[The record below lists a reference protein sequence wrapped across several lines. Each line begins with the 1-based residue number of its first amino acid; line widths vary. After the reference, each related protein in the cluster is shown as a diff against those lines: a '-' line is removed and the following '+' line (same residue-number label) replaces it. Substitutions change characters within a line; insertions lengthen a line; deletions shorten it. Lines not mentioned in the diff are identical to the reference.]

1 MAIYGGTIK
10 AGRFTFKD
18 DVNIKGLANGGT
30 EFQLAVSNLKALQ
43 EAAGG
48 EAGGAGGAPGEGAP
62 QIINNYYGGQGNTSQ
77 TNIQGGVETTK
88 KGGGAIV
95 SEAEGW
101 SNEYL
106 NH

>member
-1 MAIYGGTIK
+1 
-10 AGRFTFKD
+10 
-18 DVNIKGLANGGT
+18 
-30 EFQLAVSNLKALQ
+30 
-43 EAAGG
+43 
-48 EAGGAGGAPGEGAP
+48 
-62 QIINNYYGGQGNTSQ
+62 
-77 TNIQGGVETTK
+77 VETTK